1 MAPVYFPVLP
11 FKDLRLGAP
20 EEGALRPPA
29 DNKVDAQTL
38 QQWVAEAA
46 KTSDEPGILTQLRET
61 VTKPATT
68 ITSEQQLSK
77 TDSSISV
84 NLFNLFF
91 CCVLLSLIVQLE
103 NEPNFKIE
111 CIPNLLCT
119 FRNPTPRIQFW
130 PRCLLGCVPE
140 KMSGPP
146 RS

>member
-61 VTKPATT
+61 VTKPAANSAAEKELNATPVCLPSTAFVYFILKPWFVLCSTT
-68 ITSEQQLSK
+68 LM
-77 TDSSISV
+77 V
-84 NLFNLFF
+84 
-91 CCVLLSLIVQLE
+91 
-103 NEPNFKIE
+103 
-111 CIPNLLCT
+111 
-119 FRNPTPRIQFW
+119 
-130 PRCLLGCVPE
+130 CL
-140 KMSGPP
+140 
-146 RS
+146 